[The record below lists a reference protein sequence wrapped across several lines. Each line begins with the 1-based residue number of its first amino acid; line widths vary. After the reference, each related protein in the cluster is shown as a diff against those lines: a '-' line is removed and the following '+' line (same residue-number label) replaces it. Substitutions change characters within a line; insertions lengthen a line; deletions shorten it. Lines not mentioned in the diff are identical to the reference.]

1 MSNDTLGN
9 DMTATTQPSGLRD
22 GALSFEAMTRRAAEA
37 ARLLKALSHETRLLL
52 LCHLV
57 EGEFSVGELNE
68 RVPVSQSVLSQH
80 LRVLRQDNLVQT
92 RRESQTIYY
101 RLADDRAE
109 RVLAVLYD
117 MFCRN
122 DMDEA

>member
-1 MSNDTLGN
+1 
-9 DMTATTQPSGLRD
+9 MTAITEPSALRD
-22 GALSFEAMTRRAAEA
+22 GALSFEAMTRRASDA

-80 LRVLRQDNLVQT
+80 LAVLRNDALVQT
-92 RRESQTIYY
+92 RRVSQTIYY

-117 MFCRN
+117 LFCR
-122 DMDEA
+122 DAAGEA

>member
-1 MSNDTLGN
+1 MNAPIEK
-9 DMTATTQPSGLRD
+9 TALRD
-22 GALSFEAMTRRAAEA
+22 GTLSFEAMTRRASDA

-68 RVPVSQSVLSQH
+68 RVAVSQSVLSQH
-80 LRVLRQDNLVQT
+80 LRVLREDNLVQT

-117 MFCRN
+117 MFCLN
-122 DMDEA
+122 DMDDE